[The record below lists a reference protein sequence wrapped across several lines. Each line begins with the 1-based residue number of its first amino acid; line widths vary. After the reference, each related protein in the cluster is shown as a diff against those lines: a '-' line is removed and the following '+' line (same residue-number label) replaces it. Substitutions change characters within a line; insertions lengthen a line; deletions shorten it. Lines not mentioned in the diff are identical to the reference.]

1 MAQAIINIDDHTK
14 KILDIIKTR
23 YDLKDESA
31 AIELMATQYEEE
43 ILEPELR
50 PEFVEK
56 MQNIMKEEPIDIG
69 TIEDLRAR
77 YGHWFW
83 MYRIKI
89 SPKLDEIIQK
99 LDKKNKK
106 QVDIIL
112 KKAGEI
118 AENPHR
124 YKNLRAPLNNLKR
137 VHIDKHFGYC

>member
-1 MAQAIINIDDHTK
+1 MILFFYYMVNMAQAIINIDDHTK

-77 YGHWFW
+77 YGH
-83 MYRIKI
+83 
-89 SPKLDEIIQK
+89 
-99 LDKKNKK
+99 
-106 QVDIIL
+106 
-112 KKAGEI
+112 
-118 AENPHR
+118 
-124 YKNLRAPLNNLKR
+124 
-137 VHIDKHFGYC
+137 

>member
-1 MAQAIINIDDHTK
+1 MVNMAQAIINIDDHTK

-77 YGHWFW
+77 YGH
-83 MYRIKI
+83 
-89 SPKLDEIIQK
+89 
-99 LDKKNKK
+99 
-106 QVDIIL
+106 
-112 KKAGEI
+112 
-118 AENPHR
+118 
-124 YKNLRAPLNNLKR
+124 
-137 VHIDKHFGYC
+137 

>member
-77 YGHWFW
+77 YGH
-83 MYRIKI
+83 
-89 SPKLDEIIQK
+89 
-99 LDKKNKK
+99 
-106 QVDIIL
+106 
-112 KKAGEI
+112 
-118 AENPHR
+118 
-124 YKNLRAPLNNLKR
+124 
-137 VHIDKHFGYC
+137 